1 MHEHSTFVSYH
12 KALMEL
18 SHNSG
23 FIRQQRHHKLSALTA
38 LCGRLLEVERVSVWY
53 FPPERDRITCE
64 CLYDQRHEPKAR
76 QQSVASYEEDLSPVS
91 LYRSDH
97 PSYFQAIVEERILA
111 VNDARNDSRTAS
123 FNSDYLPSVGI
134 HSMLDAPV
142 FDGSRLSGVVC
153 LEACH
158 PREWT
163 LPELSF
169 AISIAD
175 TISLINTHEAWINS
189 KRALD
194 FISRFDTLTGLA
206 NIDSLKDRV
215 IHLAEKIQRRKTGS
229 LALIWVDVDRL
240 KAINDG
246 LGPQAGDSVIA
257 EIGQRLKAL
266 RLEGKDLLARI
277 GGDEFAI
284 LIRHH
289 TQADV
294 LNDTTDRILMAI
306 GQPIRVAG
314 QSLNISASLGIC
326 HLPEDCLE
334 PQELLRGA
342 EAAMYHAKNLGRA
355 RATVFDS
362 AIQVSAQ
369 SRFALEREL
378 RAAISS
384 DALDVFY
391 QPIVDQSGEKM
402 VCMEA
407 LVRWNHPQR
416 GWLSPIEFLDIARGS
431 DLMYALGEC
440 VLRRVCED
448 WAKADS
454 AGVKL
459 PIISVNLS
467 AEQVLTIDLPDRIKE
482 ICAKQRMPV
491 SALQFEVTEDSIQG
505 DFNNLAGVLETLVN
519 DGAKL
524 AIDDFGTGYSSLARL
539 KGLPF
544 SHIKIDRSFI
554 NHLPDDEND
563 CAITLSIIGLARG
576 LGLSVVAE
584 GVETEAHEQW
594 LIEKGCDFLQGYLYS
609 KPLPFHELMERYF
622 SAELR

>member
-1 MHEHSTFVSYH
+1 MDDSATFVSYH

-18 SHNSG
+18 SHDAG
-23 FIRQQRHHKLSALTA
+23 FIRQPRHHKLSALA
-38 LCGRLLEVERVSVWY
+38 SLCGRLLEVERVSVWF

-64 CLYDQRHEPKAR
+64 CLYDKHQVAETGP
-76 QQSVASYEEDLSPVS
+76 QSVASGEKGLSSVS

-97 PSYFQAIVEERILA
+97 PGYFQAISEERILA
-111 VNDARNDSRTAS
+111 VNDARNDPRTSS

-175 TISLINTHEAWINS
+175 TISLINTHEAWVHS

-194 FISRFDTLTGLA
+194 FVSRFDTLTGLA
-206 NIDSLKDRV
+206 NIDSLKERV
-215 IHLAEKIQRRKTGS
+215 IHLAEKIRRRKTGS
-229 LALIWVDVDRL
+229 LALIWIDVDRL

-289 TQADV
+289 TQADA
-294 LNDTTDRILMAI
+294 LNGTAERIQEAI
-306 GQPIRVAG
+306 RQPIRVSG
-314 QSLNISASLGIC
+314 QSLSISASMGIC
-326 HLPEDCLE
+326 HLPEDCVE

-362 AIQVSAQ
+362 AIQISAQ

-378 RAAISS
+378 RAAISG

-391 QPIVDQSGEKM
+391 QPIVDQSGKT
-402 VCMEA
+402 VISIEA

-416 GWLSPIEFLDIARGS
+416 GWLPPIEFLDIARGS
-431 DLMYALGEC
+431 GLMYTLGEC
-440 VLRRVCED
+440 VLRRVCKD
-448 WAKADS
+448 WSTADS
-454 AGVKL
+454 LGIHL
-459 PIISVNLS
+459 PVISVNLS
-467 AEQVLTIDLPDRIKE
+467 AEQVLTLDLPDRIKE
-482 ICAKQRMPV
+482 ICAKHRMPV

-505 DFNNLAGVLETLVN
+505 DFNTLAGVLETLV
-519 DGAKL
+519 DAGAKL

-539 KGLPF
+539 KSLPF

-554 NHLPDDEND
+554 SDLPDDEND

-594 LIEKGCDFLQGYLYS
+594 LIEKGCDLLQGYFYS
-609 KPLPFHELMERYF
+609 KPQPFNDLMEHYF
-622 SAELR
+622 LT